1 MLLNSRGSRRGRK
14 GGEVKREDR
23 PKVRLSGWIALCLVI
38 VTINS
43 CSVDYHVARI
53 LEAIEKQKK

>member
-1 MLLNSRGSRRGRK
+1 M
-14 GGEVKREDR
+14 KREDR
-23 PKVRLSGWIALCLVI
+23 PKVRLSGWIVLCLVI

-53 LEAIEKQKK
+53 CEAIEKREVKK